1 MVITLGTLA
10 SYRIGVQQGF
20 DEELVRSLVFS
31 TLIMANIGLT
41 FVDRSFTRSFL
52 AAARNTNVV
61 LRIVVLITL
70 VALGIT
76 LYVPPVARLF
86 DLAPLT
92 LGQLALSAAIGFA
105 SVAWFEVYKWAKRRP
120 RAAVLAAAE

>member
-1 MVITLGTLA
+1 LVITLGTLA

-20 DEELVRSLVFS
+20 AEEGVRSLVFS

-41 FVDRSFTRSFL
+41 FVDRSFTRSFI
-52 AAARNTNVV
+52 AAARNRNIV
-61 LRIVVLITL
+61 LRVVVLITL
-70 VALGIT
+70 LALGIT

-92 LGQLALSAAIGFA
+92 LGQLALAAVIGFA
-105 SVAWFEVYKWAKRRP
+105 SVAWFEVYKWVKRRA
-120 RAAVLAAAE
+120 RVAATAD